1 VVPVGTFCEE
11 RKTFIR
17 IKNRKEL
24 GQERDGG

>member
-1 VVPVGTFCEE
+1 VVPLGTFCEG
-11 RKTFIR
+11 RKTFIG